1 MYTFRVMPATVRISK
16 SGQLDGIMDMFNVK
30 SYWAALRGRI
40 GELQALGLKISTY
53 QQRIAIAQQK
63 LFARKTEEGDRYAHA
78 LDDELTKIND
88 DLQKW
93 WRVKGYIDKYLPQW
107 MGLDNNGVTN
117 GPTSGVGF
125 IQIPVVLAGMALV
138 ALAYCVNTGLALL
151 QDYAYKSQLTQD
163 VIDNKLTTGQM
174 TDILSI
180 PRTTGGVFESVIGKV
195 GIGAGI
201 GIPTALIVGGAL
213 YVAFSTGLLNKVVN
227 MLPFGRST

>member
-30 SYWAALRGRI
+30 SYWASLRGGI
-40 GELQALGLKISTY
+40 GELQALGPKISTY
-53 QQRIAIAQQK
+53 QQRIAVAQQK
-63 LFARKTEEGDRYAHA
+63 LFARGTADGDRYAHA
-78 LDDELTKIND
+78 LDDELRKIDD

-93 WRVKGYIDKYLPQW
+93 WKVKGYIDTYLPQW
-107 MGLDNNGVTN
+107 MGLDNNAVAN
-117 GPTSGVGF
+117 GPTSGVG
-125 IQIPVVLAGMALV
+125 IVPVVLAGMALV

-151 QDYAYKSQLTQD
+151 QDYAYKSQLTQA
-163 VIDNKLTTGQM
+163 VIDQKLSTGQM

-180 PRTTGGVFESVIGKV
+180 PRTTGGVFESVIEKV

-213 YVAFSTGLLNKVVN
+213 YMAFSTGLLNKLVN
-227 MLPFGRST
+227 TLPFGRSI

>member
-40 GELQALGLKISTY
+40 GELQALGPKISTY
-53 QQRIAIAQQK
+53 QQRIAVAQQK
-63 LFARKTEEGDRYAHA
+63 LFARGTADGDRLAHA
-78 LDDELTKIND
+78 LDDELAKIND

-93 WRVKGYIDKYLPQW
+93 WKVKGYIDSYLPQW
-107 MGLDNNGVTN
+107 MGLDNNAAPS
-117 GPTSGVGF
+117 GPTSGVG
-125 IQIPVVLAGMALV
+125 IIPVVLAGMALV

-180 PRTTGGVFESVIGKV
+180 PRTSGGVFESVIDKV

-213 YVAFSTGLLNKVVN
+213 YVAFSTGLLNKLVN
-227 MLPFGRST
+227 TLPFGRSV

>member
-30 SYWAALRGRI
+30 SYWASLRGKI

-53 QQRIAIAQQK
+53 QQRIAVAQQK
-63 LFARKTEEGDRYAHA
+63 LFARGTADGDRLAHV

-93 WRVKGYIDKYLPQW
+93 WKVKGYIDSYLPQW
-107 MGLDNNGVTN
+107 VGLDANISN
-117 GPTSGVGF
+117 GPTSGVGL
-125 IQIPVVLAGMALV
+125 IPVVLAGMALV

-163 VIDNKLTTGQM
+163 VIDQKLSTGQM

-180 PRTTGGVFESVIGKV
+180 SRTSGGVFESVIDKV

-201 GIPTALIVGGAL
+201 GIPTALIVAGVL
-213 YVAFSTGLLNKVVN
+213 YVAFSTGLLNKLVN
-227 MLPFGRST
+227 TLPFGRSTV